1 MTEET
6 PREVTVTFAG
16 RCRGNPGPGSWKA
29 TVEEPRTG
37 KRRVEN
43 GTDQDTTSNRM
54 ELTAALKGIGQV
66 RPGANLTMV
75 GNSQY
80 VVRGMGEWVAGW
92 QARGWRTNDGKRL
105 ENADLWGA
113 LVAAV
118 KRHRRV
124 TWRTG

>member
-1 MTEET
+1 PPFLSTAN
-6 PREVTVTFAG
+6 RLKSSDDG
-16 RCRGNPGPGSWKA
+16 
-29 TVEEPRTG
+29 
-37 KRRVEN
+37 
-43 GTDQDTTSNRM
+43 QDTTSNRM

-80 VVRGMGEWVAGW
+80 VVRGMSEWVAGW
-92 QARGWRTNDGKRL
+92 QANGWRTNGGKRV

-118 KRHRRV
+118 RRHGRV
-124 TWRTG
+124 TWRTA